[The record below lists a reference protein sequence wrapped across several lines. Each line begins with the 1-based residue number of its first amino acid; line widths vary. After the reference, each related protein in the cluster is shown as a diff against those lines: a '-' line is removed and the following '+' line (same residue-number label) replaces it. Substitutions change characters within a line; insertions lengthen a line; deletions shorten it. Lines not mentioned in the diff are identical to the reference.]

1 MVNIKRKRI
10 RAYILWESLL
20 ATAILASLMSLLLG
34 QLTHHQRQ
42 LRELNEQ
49 AHILTLAVMAVQTQQ
64 SHLKKNGY
72 EVSINQSGAE
82 TTIKSNEKEIF
93 RVKTL
98 SP

>member
-20 ATAILASLMSLLLG
+20 ATAILASLASLLLG
-34 QLTHHQRQ
+34 QLNYHQRQ
-42 LRELNEQ
+42 LRALDRQ
-49 AHILTLAVMAVQTQQ
+49 AQALSVAIMAVQTNQK
-64 SHLKKNGY
+64 HLQKNGQDITI
-72 EVSINQSGAE
+72 SQSSAE
-82 TTIKSNEKEIF
+82 TIIKSEEKEIF

>member
-20 ATAILASLMSLLLG
+20 ATAILASLTSLLLG
-34 QLTHHQRQ
+34 QLTRHQRQ